1 MGGRKYFLN
10 NGVGMSDKPLP
21 YKHIQDLTHKQ
32 LLQVMIDKLCCV
44 ASNNLLLDRFAEGV
58 AAAYSLRRLSTTYTG
73 DAIRVRRASD
83 NTEQDIAFVNNELD
97 TSSLTSFCSG
107 TDGFVTT
114 WYDQSGD
121 GNDASQTT
129 AGSQPK
135 IYDSVTG
142 VILENGKPAVN
153 FDGVD
158 DFLLLSGIST
168 SGISSM
174 THTRV
179 YSTEIA
185 AAADSGGTLYAF
197 GNSSNLSEY
206 FGMSGVTSALSG
218 EYMAWSFND
227 GIVTT
232 PRLGSTTYRRSADT
246 QVLEL
251 ENWLSSGFDSYQ
263 NNNAITI
270 DLSNN
275 WTTTTNSS
283 PSNFTVNQLGI
294 GALVRSTTVAFQQQK
309 AQEYI
314 FWFNDQSSNRTG
326 IETNINK
333 AFNIYWDGTQKGLL
347 DTYTGAEAA
356 YSLRALNSAYT
367 GAILRVRRDSDNA
380 EQDIY
385 AKWDGT
391 LNVEA
396 LESFCSATDGYVTTW
411 YDQSGNGNNA
421 TQATAASQPKIVSS
435 GSVITVNGYQVIQ
448 YDGTDDNLGTSLT
461 ATGTMLMGGSDGTAF
476 YEVSISGGY
485 NLLASAS
492 FTDHPLNETLRIIWD
507 RSLSAGEK
515 SAIESLVTYS
525 DWDFSDVTIFSQ
537 YWRLRTKLT
546 SFPLLDVSS
555 GTIFIAAWRSC
566 TSLTSFPLLDISSGT
581 NFLEAWR
588 DCPSLTSFPLL
599 DVSSGTN
606 FQAAWLG
613 CSSLTS
619 FPLLDVSSG
628 TNFFLAWSN
637 CSSLTSFPLLDVSSG
652 TNFTAAWFNCT
663 SLTSFPLLDVSS
675 GTGFQSAWNNCP
687 SLTSFPL
694 LDVSSGTTFFLAWY
708 KCTSLT
714 SFPLLDVSSGTNF
727 QEAWYL
733 CSSLTSFP
741 LLDVSSGTNF
751 SSAWRNCSSLTSF
764 PLLDV
769 SSGTNFSTAW
779 RSCTSLT
786 SFPLLD
792 VSSGT
797 NFSTAW
803 ENCSSLSSFPLLDV
817 SSGTN
822 FLGAW
827 FACSSL
833 TSFPLLDVSSGTNFY
848 EAWRLCTSLTS
859 FPANMFDSVTATNF
873 TGAFTST
880 NLTQTSIDNIL
891 VSLDTAGQSNGTFN
905 QSGGNAP
912 SATGEAAIDN
922 LRSRG
927 WAVTVT
933 GGY

>member
-44 ASNNLLLDRFAEGV
+44 SGSSLLLDIYSGA
-58 AAAYSLRRLSTTYTG
+58 AAAYSVRKLRSGYTG
-73 DAIRVRRASD
+73 SAIRVRRLSD
-83 NTEQDIAFVNNELD
+83 NTEQDIGFVGGELD
-97 TSSLTSFCSG
+97 TASLTTFCSG

-114 WYDQSGD
+114 WYDQSG
-121 GNDASQTT
+121 NAYNATQTSAT
-129 AGSQPK
+129 SQPQ
-135 IYDSVTG
+135 IVSSGSVL
-142 VILENGKPAVN
+142 LENGKAAIN
-153 FDGVD
+153 FLNTKEFGITVPNSFFGLNDISAFLVTRTILNDNGGLSQKRDG
-158 DFLLLSGIST
+158 FLAGNFGIGVVSGKYQFQT
-168 SGISSM
+168 RNGAISS
-174 THTRV
+174 TV
-179 YSTEIA
+179 ESINAYSTQQILSVVRNSSGLYMNSPETKFTSSA
-185 AAADSGGTLYAF
+185 VADLTSSAQWQF
-197 GNSSNLSEY
+197 GNGNSYGILNGNIQEKIIYLSDQTSNQ
-206 FGMSGVTSALSG
+206 SA
-218 EYMAWSFND
+218 
-227 GIVTT
+227 I
-232 PRLGSTTYRRSADT
+232 
-246 QVLEL
+246 Q
-251 ENWLSSGFDSYQ
+251 
-263 NNNAITI
+263 
-270 DLSNN
+270 
-275 WTTTTNSS
+275 
-283 PSNFTVNQLGI
+283 
-294 GALVRSTTVAFQQQK
+294 
-309 AQEYI
+309 
-314 FWFNDQSSNRTG
+314 
-326 IETNINK
+326 TNINK

-448 YDGTDDNLGTSLT
+448 YDGSNDNLGTSLT

-476 YEVSISGGY
+476 YEVSISGAY
-485 NLLASAS
+485 NLLASAAN
-492 FTDHPLNETLRIIWD
+492 TDHPLNETLRIIWD

-525 DWDFSDVTIFSQ
+525 DWDFSDVTTFFQ
-537 YWRLRTKLT
+537 YWRLRTEL
-546 SFPLLDVSS
+546 P
-555 GTIFIAAWRSC
+555 
-566 TSLTSFPLLDISSGT
+566 
-581 NFLEAWR
+581 
-588 DCPSLTSFPLL
+588 SFPLL

-606 FQAAWLG
+606 FAAAWRN

-628 TNFFLAWSN
+628 TTFTAAWNSCSSLTSFPLLDVGSGTNFSSAWYSCSSLTSFPLLDVSSGANFQNTWYN

-652 TNFTAAWFNCT
+652 TNFQYTWQSCN

-675 GTGFQSAWNNCP
+675 GTNFFQAWR
-687 SLTSFPL
+687 L
-694 LDVSSGTTFFLAWY
+694 
-708 KCTSLT
+708 CTSLT

-727 QEAWYL
+727 QEAW
-733 CSSLTSFP
+733 
-741 LLDVSSGTNF
+741 
-751 SSAWRNCSSLTSF
+751 RNCSSLTSF

-769 SSGTNFSTAW
+769 SSGTTFQEAW
-779 RSCTSLT
+779 FNCTSLT

-797 NFSTAW
+797 TFQ
-803 ENCSSLSSFPLLDV
+803 
-817 SSGTN
+817 
-822 FLGAW
+822 GAW
-827 FACSSL
+827 RGCS
-833 TSFPLLDVSSGTNFY
+833 
-848 EAWRLCTSLTS
+848 SLTS
-859 FPANMFDSVTATNF
+859 FPANMFDSVTATDF
-873 TGAFTST
+873 TNAFAST

-905 QSGGNAP
+905 QSGGSAP